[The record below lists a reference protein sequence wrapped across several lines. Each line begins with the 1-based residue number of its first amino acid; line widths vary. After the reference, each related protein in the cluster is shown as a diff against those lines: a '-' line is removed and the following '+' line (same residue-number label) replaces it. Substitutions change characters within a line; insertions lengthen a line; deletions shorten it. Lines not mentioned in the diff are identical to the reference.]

1 MALISE
7 KTHKEKLK
15 KYGINIKTKYI
26 VGNNI
31 LERNTDDSHN
41 DDIISGVRTLK
52 EYYKNNTMIHKENDF
67 DTRIEY
73 TYVSK
78 EMEQADFS
86 CPNCGM
92 QSKVKDFEDG
102 CPYCGSYYNIDF
114 TDKELGSKLHYDRV
128 LRSNKYRV
136 ITAIIDIII
145 SLIIA
150 FIFIKTT
157 SRTFNNIDII
167 KIFLYGIILSMILY
181 YFFYIVDAYIVLSP
195 IKKYKDAQNQKQIDF
210 WNKMNIDKKSFFN
223 NLNYEIRNYYYSKD
237 NIIDYDIL
245 DYTEFKDYKK
255 DDKEFIDV
263 EVELRL
269 VVFENNK
276 IKSNYI
282 KDTFTMMKNIN
293 GKLEL
298 KDGVNVIKCHNCGAT
313 IDATEKM
320 CSYCHTEIKYLQDW
334 ILQK

>member
-1 MALISE
+1 
-7 KTHKEKLK
+7 
-15 KYGINIKTKYI
+15 
-26 VGNNI
+26 
-31 LERNTDDSHN
+31 
-41 DDIISGVRTLK
+41 
-52 EYYKNNTMIHKENDF
+52 MIHKENDF

>member
-26 VGNNI
+26 VGNII

-298 KDGVNVIKCHNCGAT
+298 KDGVNIIKCHNCGAT